1 MKNII
6 FILSNGLAFLQQSL
20 KIFVVQQLIVQ
31 VLPFFIFGDF
41 NFRLNGRSV
50 VDALDVELRVKADDD
65 EDTDDHND
73 DENYGHKNGERLR

>member
-1 MKNII
+1 M
-6 FILSNGLAFLQQSL
+6 
-20 KIFVVQQLIVQ
+20 FVVETDIVQ

-73 DENYGHKNGERLR
+73 DENCGHRNGERVR